1 MFVSFRRRI
10 YVDLLVNSRHMMHD
24 ERVYPNPDK
33 FMPERFLDKEGHSIA
48 QHSGGSG
55 VAETSGVASDP
66 TSIVYG
72 FGRR

>member
-1 MFVSFRRRI
+1 
-10 YVDLLVNSRHMMHD
+10 MMHD